1 MRTPR
6 TRRGLRPAGLTAG
19 LLAAA
24 LALTA
29 CAQGGSADTGGSATS
44 DAADPDEPVTIRWSW
59 WGSDTRH
66 TLTQEVIDLF
76 EQKNPTI
83 TVVPDYT
90 DWGSY
95 FDKLSVSVAG
105 GDAPDVITQE
115 ERYLADYAAK
125 GVLADLSAL
134 DVDTSKI
141 DDTILQSG
149 TIDDAVYGIA
159 TGVNVYSVVADPQAF
174 ADAGVEMPDDTT
186 WTWEDYVEIA
196 NEITEKSGGAVY
208 GAQDYGFNEPGFSI
222 LARQNGQSLYDE
234 DGALGFEPEL
244 LAQWWQHSLD
254 MQAAGGQPE
263 AAKTVEVDAGG
274 PEQSLVGTNTGAMAW
289 FWSNQLTALSNASGR
304 PLQLLRVPGE
314 SQFDRTG
321 MYFKPAMYYSVSSK
335 SKHPEAAAK
344 LVDFLLNDP
353 DAGAILLSDRGLPAN
368 TDVRAAV
375 TDKFAETDKQAAE
388 FLSSLEDEIVDGPV
402 VPPAGAGQV
411 TEITKRLNAEVL
423 FGRMTPQQAAEQFVQ
438 EVEAAIS

>member
-1 MRTPR
+1 MRTHR
-6 TRRGLRPAGLTAG
+6 TRRGLRPTGIAAGLV
-19 LLAAA
+19 AAA

-29 CAQGGSADTGGSATS
+29 CAQGGDAGGDGSAQ
-44 DAADPDEPVTIRWSW
+44 AADPDEPVTIRWSW

-76 EQKNPTI
+76 EEKNPNI

-95 FDKLSVSVAG
+95 FDKLAVSVAG
-105 GDAPDVITQE
+105 SDAPDVITQE
-115 ERYLADYAAK
+115 ERFIADYASK
-125 GVLADLSAL
+125 NVLADLSQL
-134 DVDTSKI
+134 DIDTSKI
-141 DDTILQSG
+141 DDNILQSG
-149 TIDDAVYGIA
+149 TIEGGLYGIA

-174 ADAGVEMPDDTT
+174 ADAGVELPDDST

-196 NEITEKSGGAVY
+196 NQISAASGGAVY

-234 DGALGFEPEL
+234 NGELGFEPDL
-244 LAQWWQHSLD
+244 LAQWWQTSLD
-254 MQAAGGQPE
+254 LQAGGGTPE
-263 AAKTVEVDAGG
+263 ASKTIEVDAGG

-304 PLQLLRVPGE
+304 PLELLRVPGE
-314 SQFDRTG
+314 SEFDRTG

-375 TDKFAETDKQAAE
+375 TDKFEDTDKQAAE
-388 FLSSLEDEIVDGPV
+388 FLTDLEDEIVDGPV
-402 VPPAGAGQV
+402 VPPAGAGSV
-411 TEITKRLNAEVL
+411 AEITKRLNAEVL
-423 FGRMTPQQAAEQFVQ
+423 FGRLSPQQAAEQFVQ
-438 EVEAAIS
+438 EVTLAIS

>member
-1 MRTPR
+1 MRTHL
-6 TRRGLRPAGLTAG
+6 TRRGPRPAGLTAG

-29 CAQGGSADTGGSATS
+29 CAQGGAADAGGGAT
-44 DAADPDEPVTIRWSW
+44 DGADPDAPVTIRWSW

-76 EQKNPTI
+76 EEKNPNI

-115 ERYLADYAAK
+115 ERYLADYASK
-125 GVLADLSAL
+125 NVLADLSQL
-134 DVDTSKI
+134 DVGTSRI
-141 DDTILQSG
+141 DDNILQSG
-149 TIDDAVYGIA
+149 TIDGSLYGIA

-174 ADAGVEMPDDTT
+174 ADAGVELPDDAT
-186 WTWEDYVEIA
+186 WTWEDYVEVA
-196 NEITEKSGGAVY
+196 NEISAASGGAVY

-222 LARQNGQSLYDE
+222 LARQHGQSLYDE
-234 DGALGFEPEL
+234 NGELGFEPAL
-244 LAQWWQHSLD
+244 LEEWWQHSLD
-254 MQAAGGQPE
+254 LQAGGGQPD

-274 PEQSLVGTNTGAMAW
+274 PEQSLVGTNAGAMAW

-304 PLQLLRVPGE
+304 ELQLLRVPGE

-321 MYFKPAMYYSVSSK
+321 MYFKPAMYYSVSSR

-375 TDKFAETDKQAAE
+375 TDDFEDTDKQAAA
-388 FLSSLEDEIVDGPV
+388 FLTDLEDEIVDGPV

-411 TEITKRLNAEVL
+411 AEITKRLNAEVL
-423 FGRMTPQQAAEQFVQ
+423 FGRLTPQQASERFVQ
-438 EVEAAIS
+438 EVTSAIS